1 MFVLRSIKTNT
12 TNMRCYLM
20 NRCKIRLTIG
30 RLCCMLS
37 MSQEMNK
44 AKQ

>member
-12 TNMRCYLM
+12 TNIQCYLM
-20 NRCKIRLTIG
+20 NRCKIRLTFG
-30 RLCCMLS
+30 GLCGMLS
-37 MSQEMNK
+37 ISQEMNK

>member
-12 TNMRCYLM
+12 TNIQCYLM

-30 RLCCMLS
+30 RLCGMLS

-44 AKQ
+44 AKR